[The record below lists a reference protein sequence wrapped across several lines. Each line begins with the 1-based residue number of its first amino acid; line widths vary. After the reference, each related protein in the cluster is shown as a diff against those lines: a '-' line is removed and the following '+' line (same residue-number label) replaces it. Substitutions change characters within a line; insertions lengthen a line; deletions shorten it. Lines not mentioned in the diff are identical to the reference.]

1 LNARGALRAAFVAG
15 YRHSWRLVLLNCAV
29 GAVVVTAAA
38 GARYALPAA
47 ALALLAGP
55 LVATLVHSAV
65 VVART
70 GELAWA
76 DARLGFRLYRRRGL
90 ALGAF
95 DATGIVLGLLAIRF
109 YSQHGIWLLSV
120 LAAYLLAVFCVW
132 QLLAWPLA
140 IGYPGSSLRDALADA
155 ARALFRRPV
164 SALGIGAVLLVVNLA
179 GTFAVIPVLTLTLA
193 YSFLAAAHFVL
204 PSQEA

>member
-1 LNARGALRAAFVAG
+1 MNARGALRAAFVVG
-15 YRHSWRLVLLNCAV
+15 YRHSWRLVLLNCSV
-29 GAVVVTAAA
+29 GSVVVAAAA

-47 ALALLAGP
+47 VLALAAGP
-55 LVATLVHSAV
+55 LVATLVYCAV
-65 VVART
+65 VAART
-70 GELAWA
+70 GELDWA

-95 DATGIVLGLLAIRF
+95 DTAGIVLGVLAIRF
-109 YSQHGIWLLSV
+109 YSQHGIWLLAA
-120 LAAYLLAVFCVW
+120 LAAYLLAAFCVW

-140 IGYPGSSLRDALADA
+140 IANPDSSLRDVLAEG
-155 ARALFRRPV
+155 ARALVRRPM
-164 SALGIGAVLLVVNLA
+164 SALGIGAALLVVNVA

-204 PSQEA
+204 PPQEA

>member
-29 GAVVVTAAA
+29 GAVVVAAAA

-47 ALALLAGP
+47 LLALAAGP
-55 LVATLVHSAV
+55 LVATLVHCAV
-65 VVART
+65 VIART
-70 GELAWA
+70 GELDWA
-76 DARLGFRLYRRRGL
+76 DARLGFRLHRRRGL

-95 DATGIVLGLLAIRF
+95 DAAGIALGVLAIRF
-109 YSQHGIWLLSV
+109 YSQHGVWLLSAV
-120 LAAYLLAVFCVW
+120 TAYLLAAFCVW

-140 IGYPGSSLRDALADA
+140 IAHPGSSLRGVLADA
-155 ARALFRRPV
+155 ARALVCRPR
-164 SALGIGAVLLVVNLA
+164 SALGIGAALLVLNLA

-204 PSQEA
+204 PPQEA